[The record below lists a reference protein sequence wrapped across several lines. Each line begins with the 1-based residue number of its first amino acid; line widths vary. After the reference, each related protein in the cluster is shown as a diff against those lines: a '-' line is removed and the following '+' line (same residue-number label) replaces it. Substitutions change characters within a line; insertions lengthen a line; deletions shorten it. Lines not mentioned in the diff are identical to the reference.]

1 MNTKQTIL
9 IVAGEASGDMHGSA
23 LLKQLRLQNPNAHF
37 LGIGG
42 DTMIAKGFEA
52 IYHINQMAFLGF
64 FEVVKHL
71 PFILSVRKH
80 LLSLV
85 EKYSITTVVLIDY
98 PGFNLSLARKLK
110 SYNCKVIYYISPQL
124 WAWGQHRVQK
134 VKKYVN
140 TMLVI
145 FPFEKEFYS
154 SYGVH
159 AEFVG
164 HPLVERF
171 HNYTYISRAEFL
183 SKFGLKSDDK
193 FMLLLPGSRK
203 HEIEEHLG
211 VMIETAQRVSLKHGL
226 KIVIAQAPTISDELL
241 QSAQNLGFVFVNEH
255 IYDAMKYAEVGL
267 IKSGTSTV
275 EVALSELPMAVL
287 YKTGA
292 ITYFIGKLLIQ
303 VTSIAM
309 VNIIA
314 EKQVVKEFIQHEA
327 NPEALEKELTTIL
340 TDNNYR
346 KEILSGYEIIKQ
358 KLGDLHP
365 AETSAQIITT
375 IIKQNE

>member
-1 MNTKQTIL
+1 VNKKQTIL

-23 LLKQLRLQNPNAHF
+23 LLKQLRLQNPDAHF

-42 DTMIAKGFEA
+42 DTMIAEGFEA

-80 LLSLV
+80 LLTLV
-85 EKYSITTVVLIDY
+85 EKYSISTVVLIDY
-98 PGFNLSLARKLK
+98 PGFNLSLARKLD
-110 SYNCKVIYYISPQL
+110 SFNCKVVYYISPQL

-134 VKKYVN
+134 VKKYVD

-145 FPFEKEFYS
+145 FPFEKEFYRS
-154 SYGVH
+154 HGVQ

-171 HNYTYISRAEFL
+171 HDYTYVSRAEFL
-183 SKFGLKSDDK
+183 SKIGLKNDDK
-193 FMLLLPGSRK
+193 YILLLPGSRK

-211 VMIETAQRVSLKHGL
+211 VMIETAQSVSLKHGL
-226 KIVIAQAPTISDELL
+226 KVVIAQAPTISDELL
-241 QSAQNLGFVFVNEH
+241 KSAQNLGFIFVNEQ

-275 EVALSELPMAVL
+275 EVALSGLPMAVL

-327 NPEALEKELTTIL
+327 NPEALEQELTTIL
-340 TDNNYR
+340 TDSNYR
-346 KEILSGYEIIKQ
+346 KNILDGYKVVKQ